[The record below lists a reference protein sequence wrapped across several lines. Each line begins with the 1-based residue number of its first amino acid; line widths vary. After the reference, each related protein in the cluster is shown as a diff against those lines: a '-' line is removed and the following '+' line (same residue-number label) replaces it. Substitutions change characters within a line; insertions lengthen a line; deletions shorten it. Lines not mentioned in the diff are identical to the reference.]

1 MANYDDDSII
11 GDIADKVIRGG
22 INSVVSAVDD
32 TIKNILNLDNSKN
45 KNDNTETDDENDDED
60 DTEKYEQNAVIA
72 RKEYIDKYGIRQQV
86 VISNKNDD
94 TYIKAQRILDEN
106 GKEAEEIEV
115 EVIGSLD
122 YRVGWGVHV
131 KVDWLPTGYKDC
143 FMYIRD
149 VKHTWK
155 NDNTFTSTLTLTPSR
170 VMDMHEWEETP
181 TNDKDDESNGNGGKV
196 IESAV
201 NWAMAIAADDTH
213 GYHLGKWGDPDYDC
227 AHFVISAF
235 EQAGV
240 QLKENGAGDTTSLK
254 QACLKCG
261 FEVVDDWEDKNT
273 SAGLERGDILLNEI
287 HHACLYIGGGQ
298 VVNASQDKDGDKTGD
313 TTGEEIRIQQFYQY
327 KPGGWD
333 LALRY
338 IEPDSGD
345 GTTDYSTVGIPDEY
359 LSQIQNG
366 VEINVQEFIQNSDKY
381 NYRNMLVKIAKSY
394 NIDPYTLAGIITIE
408 SGGNPNDTGGN
419 YWGLCQ
425 TWHGSLDPET
435 NMKQGCEEYNQ
446 KCSVTGYSSVWV
458 SLSAYNSGEG
468 TVINACKEAG
478 YELKTVTIKQLG
490 DALYDYVSANNPKW
504 KPSEKQLY
512 ASKVLLAIRIL
523 KDKNVLG

>member
-1 MANYDDDSII
+1 MANYDDID
-11 GDIADKVIRGG
+11 GYVIRGD
-22 INSVVSAVDD
+22 INSFISDVDD

-45 KNDNTETDDENDDED
+45 KNDNTKTEDDDEEDD

-72 RKEYIDKYGIRQQV
+72 RQEYIDKYGIRQQV
-86 VISNKNDD
+86 VICNKNDD

-106 GKEAEEIEV
+106 GKETEEIEV

-201 NWAMAIAADDTH
+201 NWAMAIAADDTY
-213 GYHLGKWGDPDYDC
+213 GYHYGGWGPDYDC

-261 FEVVDDWEDKNT
+261 FEVVDDWDKT
-273 SAGLERGDILLNEI
+273 TTAGLERGDILLNET

-298 VVNASQDKDGDKTGD
+298 VVNASQDKDGGKTGD
-313 TTGEEIRIQQFYQY
+313 TTGEEIRIQQFYPY

-359 LSQIQNG
+359 LSQIQTS
-366 VEINVQEFIQNSDKY
+366 VESNVSTFIKNLNTYGYKRTLIS
-381 NYRNMLVKIAKSY
+381 VAKSY

-408 SGGNPNDTGGN
+408 SEGNPDDTGGN

-435 NMKQGCEEYNQ
+435 NMKQGCKEYNDN
-446 KCSVTGYSSVWV
+446 CSYTGYSSVWV
-458 SLSAYNSGEG
+458 SLGAYNFGNGNLEKALKAKG
-468 TVINACKEAG
+468 
-478 YELKTVTIKQLG
+478 LDMKTVTIKQLG
-490 DALYDYVSANNPKW
+490 DASYDYAPTAGCV
-504 KPSEKQLY
+504 PSEKQLY
-512 ASKVLLAIRIL
+512 PSKVLLAIRML
-523 KDKNVLG
+523 KDKNILG

>member
-1 MANYDDDSII
+1 MANYDDID
-11 GDIADKVIRGG
+11 GYVIRGD
-22 INSVVSAVDD
+22 INSFISSVDD

-45 KNDNTETDDENDDED
+45 KNDDTKTDDENDDD

-86 VISNKNDD
+86 VICNKNDD

-143 FMYIRD
+143 FMYVRD

-170 VMDMHEWEETP
+170 VMDMHEWKETP
-181 TNDKDDESNGNGGKV
+181 TNDDKDEGNGNGGKV
-196 IESAV
+196 IEKAV

-213 GYHLGKWGDPDYDC
+213 GYHLGGWGDPDYDC

-287 HHACLYIGGGQ
+287 NHACLYIGGGQ
-298 VVNASQDKDGDKTGD
+298 VVNASGDRDNDKTGD
-313 TTGEEIRIQQFYQY
+313 TTGEEIRIQQFYPY
-327 KPGGWD
+327 KPDGWD

-345 GTTDYSTVGIPDEY
+345 GTDYSTVGIPDEY
-359 LSQIQNG
+359 LSQIQTH

-408 SGGNPNDTGGN
+408 SGGNPNDTGGD

-425 TWHGSLDPET
+425 TWHGSLDPAT
-435 NMKQGCEEYNQ
+435 NMKQGCEEYN
-446 KCSVTGYSSVWV
+446 
-458 SLSAYNSGEG
+458 E
-468 TVINACKEAG
+468 
-478 YELKTVTIKQLG
+478 
-490 DALYDYVSANNPKW
+490 
-504 KPSEKQLY
+504 
-512 ASKVLLAIRIL
+512 
-523 KDKNVLG
+523 

>member
-1 MANYDDDSII
+1 MANYDDID
-11 GDIADKVIRGG
+11 GYVIRGD
-22 INSVVSAVDD
+22 INSFISSVDD

-45 KNDNTETDDENDDED
+45 KNDDTKTDDENDDD

-72 RKEYIDKYGIRQQV
+72 RKEYINKYGIRQQV
-86 VISNKNDD
+86 VICNKNDD

-201 NWAMAIAADDTH
+201 NWAMAIAADDTY
-213 GYHLGKWGDPDYDC
+213 GYHYGGWGPDYDC

-240 QLKENGAGDTTSLK
+240 QLKENGAVDTTSLK

-261 FEVVDDWEDKNT
+261 FEVVDDWDKT
-273 SAGLERGDILLNEI
+273 TTAGLERGDILLNEI
-287 HHACLYIGGGQ
+287 NHACLYIGGGQ
-298 VVNASQDKDGDKTGD
+298 VANCSQDKDGDKTGD

-359 LSQIQNG
+359 LSQIQND

-425 TWHGSLDPET
+425 TWHGSLDPAT
-435 NMKQGCEEYNQ
+435 NMKQGCEEYNNM
-446 KCSVTGYSSVWV
+446 CSYTGYSSVWV
-458 SLSAYNSGEG
+458 SLGAYNFGNGNLEKALKAKG
-468 TVINACKEAG
+468 
-478 YELKTVTIKQLG
+478 LDMKTVTIKQLG
-490 DALYDYVSANNPKW
+490 DASYDYAPTAGCV
-504 KPSEKQLY
+504 PSEKQLY
-512 ASKVLLAIRIL
+512 PSKVLLAIRML
-523 KDKNVLG
+523 KDKNILG

>member
-1 MANYDDDSII
+1 MANFDDID
-11 GDIADKVIRGG
+11 GYVIRGD
-22 INSVVSAVDD
+22 INSFISDVDD

-45 KNDNTETDDENDDED
+45 KNYDTKTDDENEDD

-143 FMYIRD
+143 FMYVRD

-155 NDNTFTSTLTLTPSR
+155 SDNTFTSTLTLTPSR

-298 VVNASQDKDGDKTGD
+298 VVNASQDKDGGKTGD
-313 TTGEEIRIQQFYQY
+313 TTGEEIRIQQFYPY

-359 LSQIQNG
+359 LSQIQTR
-366 VEINVQEFIQNSDKY
+366 VEGYVSTFIKNLNTYGYKDTLIS
-381 NYRNMLVKIAKSY
+381 VAKSY
-394 NIDPYTLAGIITIE
+394 NIDPYTLAGIIAVE
-408 SGGNPNDTGGN
+408 SEGNPNNKTGN

-425 TWHGSLDPET
+425 TWHGSLDPAT
-435 NMKQGCEEYNQ
+435 NMKQGCEEYNNM
-446 KCSVTGYSSVWV
+446 CSYTGYSSVWV
-458 SLSAYNSGEG
+458 SLGAYNFGNGNLEKALKAKG
-468 TVINACKEAG
+468 
-478 YELKTVTIKQLG
+478 LDMKTVTIKQLG
-490 DALYDYVSANNPKW
+490 DASYDYAPTAGCV
-504 KPSEKQLY
+504 PSEKQLY
-512 ASKVLLAIRIL
+512 PSKVLLAIRML
-523 KDKNVLG
+523 KDKNILG

>member
-1 MANYDDDSII
+1 MANYDSII
-11 GDIADKVIRGG
+11 GDIAGKVIKSGV
-22 INSVVSAVDD
+22 NSVISTAND
-32 TIKNILNLDNSKN
+32 TVKNILNLDNSKN
-45 KNDNTETDDENDDED
+45 KNDNTKTDDDDDD

-72 RKEYIDKYGIRQQV
+72 RQEYIDKYGIRQQV
-86 VISNKNDD
+86 VICNKNDD

-143 FMYIRD
+143 FMYVRD

-201 NWAMAIAADDTH
+201 NWAMAIAADDTY
-213 GYHLGKWGDPDYDC
+213 GYHFGGWGPDYDC

-298 VVNASQDKDGDKTGD
+298 VVNASEDKDGKPGD
-313 TTGEEIRIQQFYQY
+313 STGEEIRIQQFYQHQY
-327 KPGGWD
+327 GWD

-338 IEPDSGD
+338 VEPDSGD
-345 GTTDYSTVGIPDEY
+345 GTDYSTVGIPDEY
-359 LSQIQNG
+359 LSQIQTG
-366 VEINVQEFIQNSDKY
+366 VESNVQAFIQNSDKY

-425 TWHGSLDPET
+425 TWHGSLDPAT
-435 NMKQGCEEYNQ
+435 NMKQGCEEYNNM
-446 KCSVTGYSSVWV
+446 CSYTGYSSVWV
-458 SLSAYNSGEG
+458 SLGAYNFGNGYLEK
-468 TVINACKEAG
+468 ALKAAG
-478 YELKTVTIKQLG
+478 LDMKTVTIKQLG
-490 DALYDYVSANNPKW
+490 DASYDYAPTAGCI
-504 KPSEKQLY
+504 PSEKQLY
-512 ASKVLLAIRIL
+512 PSKVLLAIRIL

>member
-1 MANYDDDSII
+1 MANFDDDAPNI
-11 GDIADKVIRGG
+11 GYITGKVVKNS
-22 INSVVSAVDD
+22 INSVIDAAND
-32 TIKNILNLDNSKN
+32 TVKNILNLDNSKN
-45 KNDNTETDDENDDED
+45 KNDNTETDDEEED

-72 RKEYIDKYGIRQQV
+72 RKEYIYKYGIRQQV

-201 NWAMAIAADDTH
+201 NWAMAIAADDTY
-213 GYHLGKWGDPDYDC
+213 GYHYGGWGPDYDC

-240 QLKENGAGDTTSLK
+240 QLKENGATDTTSLK

-261 FEVVDDWEDKNT
+261 FEVVDNWEDKNT

-287 HHACLYIGGGQ
+287 NHACLYIGGGQ
-298 VVNASQDKDGDKTGD
+298 VVNASGDRDGDKTGD
-313 TTGEEIRIQQFYQY
+313 TTGEEIRIQQFYPY

-345 GTTDYSTVGIPDEY
+345 GTDYSTVGIPDEY
-359 LSQIQNG
+359 LSQIQTG
-366 VEINVQEFIQNSDKY
+366 VESNVQAFIQNSDKY

-408 SGGNPNDTGGN
+408 SGGNPNDKTGN

-425 TWHGSLDPET
+425 TYHGSLDPAT
-435 NMKQGCEEYNQ
+435 NMKQGCEEYNNM
-446 KCSVTGYSSVWV
+446 CSYTGYSSVWV
-458 SLSAYNSGEG
+458 SLGAYNFGNGNLE
-468 TVINACKEAG
+468 NALKAKG
-478 YELKTVTIKQLG
+478 LDMKTVTIKQLG
-490 DALYDYVSANNPKW
+490 DASYDYAPTAGCV
-504 KPSEKQLY
+504 PSEKQLY
-512 ASKVLLAIRIL
+512 PSKVLLAIRIL

>member
-1 MANYDDDSII
+1 MANYDDID
-11 GDIADKVIRGG
+11 GYVIRGD
-22 INSVVSAVDD
+22 INSFISSVDD

-45 KNDNTETDDENDDED
+45 KNDDTKTDDENDDD

-181 TNDKDDESNGNGGKV
+181 TNNKDDESNGNGGKV

-201 NWAMAIAADDTH
+201 NWAMAIAADDTY
-213 GYHLGKWGDPDYDC
+213 GYHYGGWGPDYDC

-240 QLKENGAGDTTSLK
+240 QLKENGAGDTASLK

-261 FEVVDDWEDKNT
+261 FEVVDGWDKT
-273 SAGLERGDILLNEI
+273 TTAGLERGDILLNEI
-287 HHACLYIGGGQ
+287 HHACLYIGGGK
-298 VVNASQDKDGDKTGD
+298 VANCSQDKDNGKTGD

-359 LSQIQNG
+359 LSQIQTG
-366 VEINVQEFIQNSDKY
+366 VESNVQAFIQNSDKY

-425 TWHGSLDPET
+425 TWHGSLDPAT
-435 NMKQGCEEYNQ
+435 NMKQGCKEYNDN
-446 KCSVTGYSSVWV
+446 CSYTGYSSVWV
-458 SLSAYNSGEG
+458 SLGAYNFGIGNLE
-468 TVINACKEAG
+468 NALKAKG
-478 YELKTVTIKQLG
+478 LDMKTVTIKQLG
-490 DALYDYVSANNPKW
+490 DASYDYAPTAGCI
-504 KPSEKQLY
+504 PSEKQLY
-512 ASKVLLAIRIL
+512 PSKVLLAIRMLKEKNIL
-523 KDKNVLG
+523 G

>member
-1 MANYDDDSII
+1 MANYDDID
-11 GDIADKVIRGG
+11 DYVIRGD
-22 INSVVSAVDD
+22 INSFISSVDD

-45 KNDNTETDDENDDED
+45 KNDDTKTDDENDDED
-60 DTEKYEQNAVIA
+60 EDTEKYEQNAVIA
-72 RKEYIDKYGIRQQV
+72 RQEYIDKYGIRQQV
-86 VISNKNDD
+86 VICNKNDD

-213 GYHLGKWGDPDYDC
+213 GYAYGEWGPDYDC

-287 HHACLYIGGGQ
+287 NHACLYIGGGQ
-298 VVNASQDKDGDKTGD
+298 VVNCSQDKDNGKTGD
-313 TTGEEIRIQQFYQY
+313 TTGEEIRIQQFYPY

-359 LSQIQNG
+359 LSQIQND

-425 TWHGSLDPET
+425 TWHGSLDPAT
-435 NMKQGCEEYNQ
+435 NMKQGCKEYNDM
-446 KCSVTGYSSVWV
+446 CSYTGYSSVWV
-458 SLSAYNSGEG
+458 SLGAYNFGNGNLEKALKAKG
-468 TVINACKEAG
+468 
-478 YELKTVTIKQLG
+478 LDMKTVTIKQLG
-490 DALYDYVSANNPKW
+490 DASYDYAPTAGCV
-504 KPSEKQLY
+504 PSEKQLY
-512 ASKVLLAIRIL
+512 PSKVLLAIRML
-523 KDKNVLG
+523 KDKNILG

>member
-1 MANYDDDSII
+1 MANYDDID
-11 GDIADKVIRGG
+11 GYVIRGD
-22 INSVVSAVDD
+22 INSFISSVDD

-45 KNDNTETDDENDDED
+45 KNDNTKADDDDDDD

-72 RKEYIDKYGIRQQV
+72 RKEYINKYGIRQQV
-86 VISNKNDD
+86 VICNKNDD

-201 NWAMAIAADDTH
+201 NWAMAIAADDTY
-213 GYHLGKWGDPDYDC
+213 GYHYGGWGPDYDC

-240 QLKENGAGDTTSLK
+240 QLKENGAVDTTSLK

-261 FEVVDDWEDKNT
+261 FEVVDDLDKT
-273 SAGLERGDILLNEI
+273 TTAGLERGDILLNEI
-287 HHACLYIGGGQ
+287 NHACLYIGGGQ
-298 VVNASQDKDGDKTGD
+298 VANCSQDKDGDKTGD

-345 GTTDYSTVGIPDEY
+345 GSDYSTVGIPDEY
-359 LSQIQNG
+359 LSQIQND

-425 TWHGSLDPET
+425 TWHGSLDPAT
-435 NMKQGCEEYNQ
+435 NMKQGCEEYNNM
-446 KCSVTGYSSVWV
+446 CSYTGYSSVWV
-458 SLSAYNSGEG
+458 SLGAYNFGNGNLEKALKAKG
-468 TVINACKEAG
+468 
-478 YELKTVTIKQLG
+478 LDMKTVTIKQLG
-490 DALYDYVSANNPKW
+490 DASYDYAPTAGCV
-504 KPSEKQLY
+504 PSEKQLY
-512 ASKVLLAIRIL
+512 PSKVLLAIRML
-523 KDKNVLG
+523 KDKNILG

>member
-1 MANYDDDSII
+1 MANFDDAPNI
-11 GDIADKVIRGG
+11 GYITGKVVKSS
-22 INSVVSAVDD
+22 INSVIDAAND
-32 TIKNILNLDNSKN
+32 TVKNILNLDNSKN
-45 KNDNTETDDENDDED
+45 KNDDTKTDDENDDD

-72 RKEYIDKYGIRQQV
+72 RKEYINKYGIRQQV

-106 GKEAEEIEV
+106 GKEVEEIEV

-201 NWAMAIAADDTH
+201 NWAMAIAADDTY
-213 GYHLGKWGDPDYDC
+213 GYHYGGWGPDYDC

-240 QLKENGAGDTTSLK
+240 QLKENGAVDTTSLK

-261 FEVVDDWEDKNT
+261 FEVVDDWDKT
-273 SAGLERGDILLNEI
+273 TTAGLERGDILLNEI
-287 HHACLYIGGGQ
+287 NHACLYIGGGQ
-298 VVNASQDKDGDKTGD
+298 VANCSQDKDGDKTGD

-359 LSQIQNG
+359 LSQIQND

-425 TWHGSLDPET
+425 TWHGSLDPAT
-435 NMKQGCEEYNQ
+435 NMKQGCEEYNNM
-446 KCSVTGYSSVWV
+446 CSYTGYSSVWV
-458 SLSAYNSGEG
+458 SLGAYNFGNGNLEKALKAKG
-468 TVINACKEAG
+468 
-478 YELKTVTIKQLG
+478 LDMKTVTIKQLG
-490 DALYDYVSANNPKW
+490 DASYDYAPTAGCV
-504 KPSEKQLY
+504 PSEKQLY
-512 ASKVLLAIRIL
+512 PSKVLLAIRML
-523 KDKNVLG
+523 KDKNILG

>member
-1 MANYDDDSII
+1 MANYDDID
-11 GDIADKVIRGG
+11 GYVIRGD
-22 INSVVSAVDD
+22 INSFISDVDD

-45 KNDNTETDDENDDED
+45 KNDDTKTDDENDDD

-213 GYHLGKWGDPDYDC
+213 GYHYGGWGPDYDC

-287 HHACLYIGGGQ
+287 NHACLYIGGGQ
-298 VVNASQDKDGDKTGD
+298 VVNCSQDKDGDKTGD
-313 TTGEEIRIQQFYQY
+313 TTGEEIRIQQFYPY
-327 KPGGWD
+327 KPDGWD

-359 LSQIQNG
+359 LSQIQND

-425 TWHGSLDPET
+425 TWHGSLDPAT
-435 NMKQGCEEYNQ
+435 NMKQGCEEYNNM
-446 KCSVTGYSSVWV
+446 CSYTGYSSVWV
-458 SLSAYNSGEG
+458 SLGAYNFGNGNLEKALKAKG
-468 TVINACKEAG
+468 
-478 YELKTVTIKQLG
+478 LDMKTVTIKQLG
-490 DALYDYVSANNPKW
+490 DASYDYAPTAGCV
-504 KPSEKQLY
+504 PSEKQLY
-512 ASKVLLAIRIL
+512 PSKVLLAIRIL
-523 KDKNVLG
+523 KDKNILG

>member
-11 GDIADKVIRGG
+11 GDIADRVVKSG
-22 INSVVSAVDD
+22 INRVVNSAKD
-32 TIKNILNLDNSKN
+32 TVENILNLNNSKN
-45 KNDNTETDDENDDED
+45 KNDDTKTDDENEEDD

-201 NWAMAIAADDTH
+201 NWAMAIAADDTY
-213 GYHLGKWGDPDYDC
+213 GYHYGGWGPEYDC

-240 QLKENGAGDTTSLK
+240 QLKENGATDTTSLK

-287 HHACLYIGGGQ
+287 HHACLYIGGGK
-298 VVNASQDKDGDKTGD
+298 VANCSQDKDNDKPGD
-313 TTGEEIRIQQFYQY
+313 TTGEEIRIQQFYPQEY
-327 KPGGWD
+327 GWD

-345 GTTDYSTVGIPDEY
+345 GTDYSTVGIPDEY
-359 LSQIQNG
+359 LSQIKTN

-425 TWHGSLDPET
+425 TWHGSLDPAT
-435 NMKQGCEEYNQ
+435 NMKQGCEEYNDN
-446 KCSVTGYSSVWV
+446 CSYTGYSSVWV
-458 SLSAYNSGEG
+458 SLGAYNFGIGNLE
-468 TVINACKEAG
+468 NALKAKG
-478 YELKTVTIKQLG
+478 LDMKTVTIKQLG
-490 DALYDYVSANNPKW
+490 DASYDYAPTAGCI
-504 KPSEKQLY
+504 PSEKQLY
-512 ASKVLLAIRIL
+512 PSKVLLAIRMLKEKNIL
-523 KDKNVLG
+523 G

>member
-1 MANYDDDSII
+1 MADYDNVSGI
-11 GDIADKVIRGG
+11 GDIAGKVIESGV
-22 INSVVSAVDD
+22 NSVISSAND
-32 TIKNILNLDNSKN
+32 TVKNILNLDNSKN
-45 KNDNTETDDENDDED
+45 KNDNTKTDDDDDDDD
-60 DTEKYEQNAVIA
+60 DTEKYERNAVIA
-72 RKEYIDKYGIRQQV
+72 RQEYIDKYGIRQKV

-106 GKEAEEIEV
+106 GKEVEEIEV

-143 FMYIRD
+143 FMYVRD

-170 VMDMHEWEETP
+170 VMDMHEWKETP
-181 TNDKDDESNGNGGKV
+181 TNDDKDEGNGNGGKV
-196 IESAV
+196 IEKAV

-213 GYHLGKWGDPDYDC
+213 GYHLGGWGDPDYDC
-227 AHFVISAF
+227 AHLVISAF

-240 QLKENGAGDTTSLK
+240 QLKENGASYTGDLK

-261 FEVVDDWEDKNT
+261 FEVVDGWDKT
-273 SAGLERGDILLNEI
+273 TTAGLERGDILLNET

-298 VVNASQDKDGDKTGD
+298 VVNASEDKDGKPGD
-313 TTGEEIRIQQFYQY
+313 STGEEIRIQQFYQHQY
-327 KPGGWD
+327 GWD

-338 IEPDSGD
+338 VEPDSGD
-345 GTTDYSTVGIPDEY
+345 GTDYSTVGIPDEY
-359 LSQIQNG
+359 LSQIQTG
-366 VEINVQEFIQNSDKY
+366 VESNVQAFIQNSDKY
-381 NYRNMLVKIAKSY
+381 NYRNMLVKTAKSY

-408 SGGNPNDTGGN
+408 SEGNPNCGTGS
-419 YWGLCQ
+419 YKGLCQ
-425 TWHGSLDPET
+425 TYHGSLDPAT
-435 NMKQGCEEYNQ
+435 NMKQGCEEYNE
-446 KCSVTGYSSVWV
+446 KCSATGYSSVWV
-458 SLSAYNSGEG
+458 SLSAYNSGQG

-478 YELKTVTIKQLG
+478 YELKTVTVKQLG
-490 DALYDYVSANNPKW
+490 DALYNYVSSHNPGWNAN
-504 KPSEKQLY
+504 EKKYY

-523 KDKNVLG
+523 KDKNILG

>member
-1 MANYDDDSII
+1 MANNDNVSGI
-11 GDIADKVIRGG
+11 GDIAGKVIESAV
-22 INSVVSAVDD
+22 NSVITSAND
-32 TIKNILNLDNSKN
+32 TVKNILNLDNNKN
-45 KNDNTETDDENDDED
+45 KNDNTKTDDDEDDD

-72 RKEYIDKYGIRQQV
+72 RQEYIDKYGIRQKV

-106 GKEAEEIEV
+106 GKEVEEIEV

-143 FMYIRD
+143 FMYVRD

-181 TNDKDDESNGNGGKV
+181 TNDKDDESNGNSGKV

-201 NWAMAIAADDTH
+201 NWAMAIAADDTY
-213 GYHLGKWGDPDYDC
+213 GYHYGGWGPDYDC

-273 SAGLERGDILLNEI
+273 SAGLERGDILLNET

-298 VVNASQDKDGDKTGD
+298 VANCSQDKDGDKTGD
-313 TTGEEIRIQQFYQY
+313 TTGEEIRIQQFYPY

-345 GTTDYSTVGIPDEY
+345 GTDYSTVGIPDEY
-359 LSQIQNG
+359 LSQIKTG

-425 TWHGSLDPET
+425 TWHGSLDPAT
-435 NMKQGCEEYNQ
+435 NMKQGCEEYNNM
-446 KCSVTGYSSVWV
+446 CSYTGYSSVWV
-458 SLSAYNSGEG
+458 SLGAYNFGNGNLEKALKAKG
-468 TVINACKEAG
+468 
-478 YELKTVTIKQLG
+478 LDMKTVTIKQLG
-490 DALYDYVSANNPKW
+490 DASYDYAPTAGCI
-504 KPSEKQLY
+504 PSEKQLY
-512 ASKVLLAIRIL
+512 PSKVLLAIRML
-523 KDKNVLG
+523 KDKNILG

>member
-1 MANYDDDSII
+1 MANYDDID
-11 GDIADKVIRGG
+11 GYVIRGD
-22 INSVVSAVDD
+22 INSFISSVDD

-45 KNDNTETDDENDDED
+45 KNDDTKTDDENDDD

-86 VISNKNDD
+86 VICNKNDD

-106 GKEAEEIEV
+106 GKEVEEIEV

-181 TNDKDDESNGNGGKV
+181 ANDKDDESNGNGGKV

-213 GYHLGKWGDPDYDC
+213 GYHYGGWGPDYDC

-261 FEVVDDWEDKNT
+261 FEVVDGWDKT
-273 SAGLERGDILLNEI
+273 TTAGLERGDILLNET

-298 VVNASQDKDGDKTGD
+298 VANCSQDKDGDKTGD
-313 TTGEEIRIQQFYQY
+313 TTGEEIRIQQFYQHQY
-327 KPGGWD
+327 GWD

-359 LSQIQNG
+359 LSQIQND

-408 SGGNPNDTGGN
+408 SGGNPNNKTGN

-425 TWHGSLDPET
+425 TWHGSLDPAT
-435 NMKQGCEEYNQ
+435 NMKQGCEEYNNM
-446 KCSVTGYSSVWV
+446 CSYTGYSSVWV
-458 SLSAYNSGEG
+458 SLGAYNFGNGNLENALKAEG
-468 TVINACKEAG
+468 
-478 YELKTVTIKQLG
+478 LDMKTVTIKQLG
-490 DALYDYVSANNPKW
+490 DASYNYAPTAGCV
-504 KPSEKQLY
+504 PSEKQLY
-512 ASKVLLAIRIL
+512 PSKVLLAIRML
-523 KDKNVLG
+523 KDKNILG

>member
-1 MANYDDDSII
+1 MANYDDID
-11 GDIADKVIRGG
+11 GYVIRGD
-22 INSVVSAVDD
+22 INSFISAVDD

-45 KNDNTETDDENDDED
+45 KNDDTKTDDENDDD

-131 KVDWLPTGYKDC
+131 KVEWLPTGYEDC
-143 FMYIRD
+143 FMYVRD

-181 TNDKDDESNGNGGKV
+181 TNNKDDESNGNGGKV

-213 GYHLGKWGDPDYDC
+213 GYHYGGWGPDYDC

-298 VVNASQDKDGDKTGD
+298 VVNASQDKDGGKTGD
-313 TTGEEIRIQQFYQY
+313 TTGEEIRIQQFYPY
-327 KPGGWD
+327 KPDGWD

-359 LSQIQNG
+359 LSQIQND

-425 TWHGSLDPET
+425 TWHGSLDPAT
-435 NMKQGCEEYNQ
+435 NMKQGCKEYNDN
-446 KCSVTGYSSVWV
+446 CSYTGYSSVWV
-458 SLSAYNSGEG
+458 SLGAYNFGIGNLE
-468 TVINACKEAG
+468 NALKAKG
-478 YELKTVTIKQLG
+478 LDMKTVTIKQLG
-490 DALYDYVSANNPKW
+490 DASYDYAPTAGCV
-504 KPSEKQLY
+504 PSEKQLY
-512 ASKVLLAIRIL
+512 PSKVLLAIRML
-523 KDKNVLG
+523 KDKNILG

>member
-1 MANYDDDSII
+1 MANNDII
-11 GDIADKVIRGG
+11 GDIAGKVAESAA
-22 INSVVSAVDD
+22 NSVITSAND
-32 TIKNILNLDNSKN
+32 TVKNILNLDNSKN
-45 KNDNTETDDENDDED
+45 KNDNTKTDDDDDD

-86 VISNKNDD
+86 VICNKNDD

-143 FMYIRD
+143 FMYVRD

-201 NWAMAIAADDTH
+201 NWAMAIAADDTY
-213 GYHLGKWGDPDYDC
+213 GYHYGGWGPDYDC

-240 QLKENGAGDTTSLK
+240 QLKENGASYTGDLK

-261 FEVVDDWEDKNT
+261 FEVVDGWDKT
-273 SAGLERGDILLNEI
+273 TTAGLERGDILLNET

-298 VVNASQDKDGDKTGD
+298 VVNASEDKDGKPGD
-313 TTGEEIRIQQFYQY
+313 STGEEIRIQQFYQHQY
-327 KPGGWD
+327 GWD

-338 IEPDSGD
+338 VEPDSDSGD
-345 GTTDYSTVGIPDEY
+345 GTDYSTVGIPDEY
-359 LSQIQNG
+359 LSQIQTG
-366 VEINVQEFIQNSDKY
+366 VESNVQAFIQNSDKY

-408 SGGNPNDTGGN
+408 SEGNPNCGTGS
-419 YWGLCQ
+419 YKGLCQ
-425 TWHGSLDPET
+425 TYNGSSDPAT
-435 NMKQGCEEYNQ
+435 NMKQGCEEYNNM
-446 KCSVTGYSSVWV
+446 CSYTGYSSVWV
-458 SLSAYNSGEG
+458 SLGAYNFGNGNLE
-468 TVINACKEAG
+468 NALKEAG
-478 YELKTVTIKQLG
+478 LDMKTVTIKQLG
-490 DALYDYVSANNPKW
+490 DASYNYAPKVNCV
-504 KPSEKQLY
+504 PSEKQLY
-512 ASKVLLAIRIL
+512 PSKVLLAIRML
-523 KDKNVLG
+523 KDKNILG

>member
-1 MANYDDDSII
+1 MANYDDID
-11 GDIADKVIRGG
+11 GYVIRGD
-22 INSVVSAVDD
+22 INSFISDVDD

-45 KNDNTETDDENDDED
+45 KNDNTKTEDDDEEDD

-86 VISNKNDD
+86 VICNKNDD

-122 YRVGWGVHV
+122 YRIGWGVHV

-213 GYHLGKWGDPDYDC
+213 GYTGDRDRRWGGIDFDC
-227 AHFVISAF
+227 SSFVITAF

-240 QLKENGAGDTTSLK
+240 QLKENGASYTGDLK

-261 FEVVDDWEDKNT
+261 FEVVDGWDKT
-273 SAGLERGDILLNEI
+273 TTAGLERGDILLNET

-298 VVNASQDKDGDKTGD
+298 VVNASQDKDGKSGD
-313 TTGEEIRIQQFYQY
+313 STGEEIRIKQFYQHQY
-327 KPGGWD
+327 GWD

-359 LSQIQNG
+359 LSQIQND

-408 SGGNPNDTGGN
+408 SGGNPNDTGGD

-425 TWHGSLDPET
+425 TWHGSLDPAT
-435 NMKQGCEEYNQ
+435 NMKQGCKEYNDM
-446 KCSVTGYSSVWV
+446 CSYTGYSSVWV
-458 SLSAYNSGEG
+458 SLGAYNFGNGNLEKALKAKG
-468 TVINACKEAG
+468 
-478 YELKTVTIKQLG
+478 LDMKTVTIKQLG
-490 DALYDYVSANNPKW
+490 DASYDYAPTAGCV
-504 KPSEKQLY
+504 PSEKQLY
-512 ASKVLLAIRIL
+512 PSKVLLAIRML
-523 KDKNVLG
+523 KDKNILG

>member
-1 MANYDDDSII
+1 MANYDDID
-11 GDIADKVIRGG
+11 GYVIRGD
-22 INSVVSAVDD
+22 INSFISDVDD

-45 KNDNTETDDENDDED
+45 KNDNTKTEDDDEEDD

-72 RKEYIDKYGIRQQV
+72 RQEYIDKYGIRQQV
-86 VISNKNDD
+86 VICNKNDD

-106 GKEAEEIEV
+106 GKETEEIEV

-201 NWAMAIAADDTH
+201 NWAMAIAADDTY
-213 GYHLGKWGDPDYDC
+213 GYHYGGWGPDYDC

-287 HHACLYIGGGQ
+287 NHACLYIGGGQ
-298 VVNASQDKDGDKTGD
+298 VVNASQDKDGGKTGD
-313 TTGEEIRIQQFYQY
+313 TTGEEIRIQQFYPY

-359 LSQIQNG
+359 LSQIQTG
-366 VEINVQEFIQNSDKY
+366 VESNVQEFIQNSDKY

-408 SGGNPNDTGGN
+408 SEGNPDDTGGN

-435 NMKQGCEEYNQ
+435 NMKQGCKEYNDN
-446 KCSVTGYSSVWV
+446 CSYTGYSSVWV
-458 SLSAYNSGEG
+458 SLGAYNFGIGNLE
-468 TVINACKEAG
+468 NALKAKG
-478 YELKTVTIKQLG
+478 LDMKTVTIKQLG
-490 DALYDYVSANNPKW
+490 DASYDYAPTAGCV
-504 KPSEKQLY
+504 PSEKQLY
-512 ASKVLLAIRIL
+512 PSKVLLAIRML
-523 KDKNVLG
+523 KDKNILG

>member
-1 MANYDDDSII
+1 MANYDDID
-11 GDIADKVIRGG
+11 GYVIRGD
-22 INSVVSAVDD
+22 INSFISDVDD
-32 TIKNILNLDNSKN
+32 AIKNILNLDNSKN
-45 KNDNTETDDENDDED
+45 KNDDTKTDDENDDD

-72 RKEYIDKYGIRQQV
+72 RQEYIDKYGIRQQV

-106 GKEAEEIEV
+106 GKEIEEIEV

-287 HHACLYIGGGQ
+287 HHACLYIGGGK
-298 VVNASQDKDGDKTGD
+298 VANCSQDKDGDKTGD
-313 TTGEEIRIQQFYQY
+313 TTGEEIRIQQFYPY

-345 GTTDYSTVGIPDEY
+345 GTDYSTVGIPDEY
-359 LSQIQNG
+359 LSQIQND

-425 TWHGSLDPET
+425 TWHGSLDPAT
-435 NMKQGCEEYNQ
+435 NMKQGCEEYNNM
-446 KCSVTGYSSVWV
+446 CSYTGYSSVWV
-458 SLSAYNSGEG
+458 SLGAYNFGNGNLEKALKAKG
-468 TVINACKEAG
+468 
-478 YELKTVTIKQLG
+478 LDMKTVTIKQLG
-490 DALYDYVSANNPKW
+490 DASYDYAPTANCV
-504 KPSEKQLY
+504 PSEKQLY
-512 ASKVLLAIRIL
+512 PSKVLLAIRML
-523 KDKNVLG
+523 KDKNILG

>member
-1 MANYDDDSII
+1 MANYDDID
-11 GDIADKVIRGG
+11 GYVIRGD
-22 INSVVSAVDD
+22 INSFISDVDD

-45 KNDNTETDDENDDED
+45 KNDDTKTDDENDDD

-201 NWAMAIAADDTH
+201 NWAMAIAADDTY
-213 GYHLGKWGDPDYDC
+213 GYHYGGWGPDYDC

-240 QLKENGAGDTTSLK
+240 QLKENGASDTTSLK

-298 VVNASQDKDGDKTGD
+298 VVNCSQDKDGDKTGD
-313 TTGEEIRIQQFYQY
+313 TTGEEIRIQQFYPY
-327 KPGGWD
+327 KPDGWD

-359 LSQIQNG
+359 LSQIQND

-425 TWHGSLDPET
+425 TWHGSLDPAT
-435 NMKQGCEEYNQ
+435 NMKQGCEEYNNM
-446 KCSVTGYSSVWV
+446 CSYTGYSSVWV
-458 SLSAYNSGEG
+458 SLGAYNFGNGNLEKALKAKG
-468 TVINACKEAG
+468 
-478 YELKTVTIKQLG
+478 LDMKTVTIKQLG
-490 DALYDYVSANNPKW
+490 DASYDYAPTAGCV
-504 KPSEKQLY
+504 PSEKQLY
-512 ASKVLLAIRIL
+512 PSKVLLAIRIL
-523 KDKNVLG
+523 KDKNILG

>member
-11 GDIADKVIRGG
+11 GDIDGYVIRGD
-22 INSVVSAVDD
+22 INSFISDVDD

-45 KNDNTETDDENDDED
+45 KNDDTKTDDENDDD

-86 VISNKNDD
+86 VICNKNDD

-106 GKEAEEIEV
+106 GKELEEIEV

-143 FMYIRD
+143 FMYVRD

-201 NWAMAIAADDTH
+201 NWAMAIAADDTY
-213 GYHLGKWGDPDYDC
+213 GYHYGGWGPDYDC

-273 SAGLERGDILLNEI
+273 SAGLERGDILLNETN
-287 HHACLYIGGGQ
+287 HACLYIGGGQ
-298 VVNASQDKDGDKTGD
+298 VANCSQDKDGDKTGD
-313 TTGEEIRIQQFYQY
+313 TTGEEIRIQQFYPY

-359 LSQIQNG
+359 LSQIQTH

-425 TWHGSLDPET
+425 TWHGSLDPAT
-435 NMKQGCEEYNQ
+435 NMKQGCKEYNDN
-446 KCSVTGYSSVWV
+446 CSYTGYSSVWV
-458 SLSAYNSGEG
+458 SLGAYNFGIGNLEKALKAKG
-468 TVINACKEAG
+468 
-478 YELKTVTIKQLG
+478 LDMKTVTIKQLG
-490 DALYDYVSANNPKW
+490 DASYDYAPTAGCV
-504 KPSEKQLY
+504 PSEKQLY
-512 ASKVLLAIRIL
+512 PSKVLLAIRML
-523 KDKNVLG
+523 KDKNILG

>member
-1 MANYDDDSII
+1 MANFDDAPNIGYITGKVVKNSIDS
-11 GDIADKVIRGG
+11 VIDAA
-22 INSVVSAVDD
+22 ND
-32 TIKNILNLDNSKN
+32 TVKNILNLDNSKN
-45 KNDNTETDDENDDED
+45 KNDNTKTDDEEDD

-86 VISNKNDD
+86 VICNKNDD

-122 YRVGWGVHV
+122 YRIGWGVHV

-201 NWAMAIAADDTH
+201 NWAMAIAADDAH
-213 GYHLGKWGDPDYDC
+213 GYTDNADRRWGGIDFDC
-227 AHFVISAF
+227 SSFVITAF

-240 QLKENGAGDTTSLK
+240 QLKENGASYTGDLK

-261 FEVVDDWEDKNT
+261 FEVVDGWDKT
-273 SAGLERGDILLNEI
+273 TTAGLERGDILLNET

-298 VVNASQDKDGDKTGD
+298 VVNASKDKDGGKSGD
-313 TTGEEIRIQQFYQY
+313 TTGEEIRIQQFYPHQY
-327 KPGGWD
+327 GWD

-345 GTTDYSTVGIPDEY
+345 GTDYSTVGIPDEY
-359 LSQIQNG
+359 LSQIQTG
-366 VEINVQEFIQNSDKY
+366 VESNVSTFIKNLDNYGYKNNLIN
-381 NYRNMLVKIAKSY
+381 IAKSY
-394 NIDPYTLAGIITIE
+394 NIEPYTLAGIITIE
-408 SGGNPNDTGGN
+408 SEGNPVCGTGS
-419 YWGLCQ
+419 YKGLCQ
-425 TWHGSLDPET
+425 TYNGSTDPAT
-435 NMKQGCEEYNQ
+435 NMKQGCEEYNE
-446 KCSVTGYSSVWV
+446 KCSATGYSSVWV
-458 SLSAYNSGEG
+458 SLSAYNSGQG

-478 YELKTVTIKQLG
+478 YELKTVTVKQLG
-490 DALYDYVSANNPKW
+490 DALYNYVSSHNPGW
-504 KPSEKQLY
+504 SPSEKKYY

-523 KDKNVLG
+523 KDKNALG

>member
-1 MANYDDDSII
+1 MANYDDID
-11 GDIADKVIRGG
+11 GYVIRGD
-22 INSVVSAVDD
+22 INSFISDVDD

-45 KNDNTETDDENDDED
+45 KNDNTKTEDDDEED
-60 DTEKYEQNAVIA
+60 DGTEKYEQNAVIA

-122 YRVGWGVHV
+122 YRIGWGVHV

-181 TNDKDDESNGNGGKV
+181 ANDKDDESNGNGGKV

-213 GYHLGKWGDPDYDC
+213 GYTGDRDRRWGGIDFDC
-227 AHFVISAF
+227 SSFVITAF

-240 QLKENGAGDTTSLK
+240 QLKENGASYTGDLK

-261 FEVVDDWEDKNT
+261 FEVVDGWDKT
-273 SAGLERGDILLNEI
+273 TTAGLERGDILLNET

-298 VVNASQDKDGDKTGD
+298 VVNASYDKDGGKTGD
-313 TTGEEIRIQQFYQY
+313 TTGEEIRIQQFYQHQY
-327 KPGGWD
+327 GWD

-345 GTTDYSTVGIPDEY
+345 GTDYSTVGIPDEY
-359 LSQIQNG
+359 LSQIKTG

-425 TWHGSLDPET
+425 TWHGSLDPAT
-435 NMKQGCEEYNQ
+435 NMKQGCKEYNDN
-446 KCSVTGYSSVWV
+446 CSYTGYSSVWV
-458 SLSAYNSGEG
+458 SLGAYNFGIGNLE
-468 TVINACKEAG
+468 NALKAKG
-478 YELKTVTIKQLG
+478 LDMKTVTIKQLG
-490 DALYDYVSANNPKW
+490 DASYDYAPTAGCV
-504 KPSEKQLY
+504 PSEKQLY
-512 ASKVLLAIRIL
+512 PSKVLLAIRML
-523 KDKNVLG
+523 KDKNILG

>member
-11 GDIADKVIRGG
+11 GDIADRVVKSG
-22 INSVVSAVDD
+22 INRVVNSARD
-32 TIKNILNLDNSKN
+32 TVENILNLNNSKN
-45 KNDNTETDDENDDED
+45 KNDDTKTDDENDDENDDD

-155 NDNTFTSTLTLTPSR
+155 NDNTFTSILTLTPSR

-201 NWAMAIAADDTH
+201 NWAMAIAADDTY
-213 GYHLGKWGDPDYDC
+213 GYHYGGWGPDYDC

-261 FEVVDDWEDKNT
+261 FEVVDGWDKT
-273 SAGLERGDILLNEI
+273 TTAGLERGDILLNEI
-287 HHACLYIGGGQ
+287 NHACLYIGGGQ
-298 VVNASQDKDGDKTGD
+298 VANCSQDKDGDKTGD

-345 GTTDYSTVGIPDEY
+345 GTDYSTVGIPDEY
-359 LSQIQNG
+359 LSQIQTG
-366 VEINVQEFIQNSDKY
+366 VESNVQEFIQNSDKY

-425 TWHGSLDPET
+425 TWHGSLDPAT
-435 NMKQGCEEYNQ
+435 NMKQGCKEYNDN
-446 KCSVTGYSSVWV
+446 CSYTGYSSVWV
-458 SLSAYNSGEG
+458 SLGAYNFGIGNLE
-468 TVINACKEAG
+468 NALKAKG
-478 YELKTVTIKQLG
+478 LDMKTVTIKQLG
-490 DALYDYVSANNPKW
+490 DASYDYAPTAGCI
-504 KPSEKQLY
+504 PSEKQLY
-512 ASKVLLAIRIL
+512 PSKVLLAIRMLKEKNIL
-523 KDKNVLG
+523 G

>member
-1 MANYDDDSII
+1 MANYDDID
-11 GDIADKVIRGG
+11 DYVIRGD
-22 INSVVSAVDD
+22 INSFISSVDD

-45 KNDNTETDDENDDED
+45 KNDDTKTDDENDDED
-60 DTEKYEQNAVIA
+60 EDTEKYEQNAVIA
-72 RKEYIDKYGIRQQV
+72 RQEYIDKYGIRQQV
-86 VISNKNDD
+86 VICNKNDD

-213 GYHLGKWGDPDYDC
+213 GYHYGGWGPDYDC

-287 HHACLYIGGGQ
+287 NHACLYIGGGQ
-298 VVNASQDKDGDKTGD
+298 VVNCSQDKDNGKTGD
-313 TTGEEIRIQQFYQY
+313 TTGEEIRIQQFYPY

-359 LSQIQNG
+359 LSQIQND

-425 TWHGSLDPET
+425 TWHGSLDPAT
-435 NMKQGCEEYNQ
+435 NMKQGCKEYNDM
-446 KCSVTGYSSVWV
+446 CSYTGYSSVWV
-458 SLSAYNSGEG
+458 SLGAYNFGNGNLEKALKAKG
-468 TVINACKEAG
+468 
-478 YELKTVTIKQLG
+478 LDMKTVTIKQLG
-490 DALYDYVSANNPKW
+490 DASYDYAPTAGCV
-504 KPSEKQLY
+504 PSEKQLY
-512 ASKVLLAIRIL
+512 PSKVLLAIRML
-523 KDKNVLG
+523 KDKNILG

>member
-11 GDIADKVIRGG
+11 GDIADRVVKSG
-22 INSVVSAVDD
+22 INRVVNSAKD
-32 TIKNILNLDNSKN
+32 TVENILNLNNSKN
-45 KNDNTETDDENDDED
+45 KNDNTKTDDENEDEDED
-60 DTEKYEQNAVIA
+60 DTEKYEQNAVIS

-122 YRVGWGVHV
+122 YRIGWGVHV

-201 NWAMAIAADDTH
+201 NWAMAIAADDTY
-213 GYHLGKWGDPDYDC
+213 GYHYGGWGPDYDC

-240 QLKENGAGDTTSLK
+240 QLKENGATDTTSLK

-287 HHACLYIGGGQ
+287 HHACLYIGGGK
-298 VVNASQDKDGDKTGD
+298 VANCSQDKDGGKTGD
-313 TTGEEIRIQQFYQY
+313 TTGEEIRIQQFYPQEY
-327 KPGGWD
+327 GWD

-359 LSQIQNG
+359 LSQIQTF
-366 VEINVQEFIQNSDKY
+366 VEGYVSTFIKNLNTYGYKRTLIS
-381 NYRNMLVKIAKSY
+381 VAKSY
-394 NIDPYTLAGIITIE
+394 NIDPYTLAGIITVE
-408 SGGNPNDTGGN
+408 SEGNPDDTGGN

>member
-1 MANYDDDSII
+1 MANYDDID
-11 GDIADKVIRGG
+11 GYVIRGD
-22 INSVVSAVDD
+22 INSFISSVDD

-45 KNDNTETDDENDDED
+45 KNDDTKTEDDDEEDD

-86 VISNKNDD
+86 VICNKNDD

-122 YRVGWGVHV
+122 YRIGWGVHV

-181 TNDKDDESNGNGGKV
+181 ANDKDDESNGNGGKV

-213 GYHLGKWGDPDYDC
+213 GYHYGGWGPDYDC

-240 QLKENGAGDTTSLK
+240 QLKENGAGNTTSLK

-287 HHACLYIGGGQ
+287 NHACLYIGGGQ

-313 TTGEEIRIQQFYQY
+313 TTGEEIRIQQFYPY

-359 LSQIQNG
+359 LSQIQTG
-366 VEINVQEFIQNSDKY
+366 VESNVQEFIQNSDKY

-425 TWHGSLDPET
+425 TWHGSLDPAT
-435 NMKQGCEEYNQ
+435 NMKQGCEEYNNM
-446 KCSVTGYSSVWV
+446 CSYTGYSSVWV
-458 SLSAYNSGEG
+458 SLGAYNFGNGNLEKALKAKG
-468 TVINACKEAG
+468 
-478 YELKTVTIKQLG
+478 LDMKTVTIKQLG
-490 DALYDYVSANNPKW
+490 DASYDYAPTAGCI
-504 KPSEKQLY
+504 PSEKQLY
-512 ASKVLLAIRIL
+512 PSKVLLAIRML
-523 KDKNVLG
+523 KDKNILG

>member
-1 MANYDDDSII
+1 MANYDDID
-11 GDIADKVIRGG
+11 GYVIRGD
-22 INSVVSAVDD
+22 INSFISDVDD

-45 KNDNTETDDENDDED
+45 KNDNTKTEDDDEED
-60 DTEKYEQNAVIA
+60 DGTEKYEQNAVIA

-143 FMYIRD
+143 FMYVRD

-213 GYHLGKWGDPDYDC
+213 GYTGDRDRRWGGIDFDC
-227 AHFVISAF
+227 SSFVITAF

-240 QLKENGAGDTTSLK
+240 QLKENGASYTGDLK

-261 FEVVDDWEDKNT
+261 FEVVDGWDKT
-273 SAGLERGDILLNEI
+273 TTAGLERGDILLNET

-298 VVNASQDKDGDKTGD
+298 VVNASYDKDGGKTGD
-313 TTGEEIRIQQFYQY
+313 TTGEEIRIQQFYQHQY
-327 KPGGWD
+327 GWD
-333 LALRY
+333 LALR
-338 IEPDSGD
+338 
-345 GTTDYSTVGIPDEY
+345 
-359 LSQIQNG
+359 
-366 VEINVQEFIQNSDKY
+366 
-381 NYRNMLVKIAKSY
+381 
-394 NIDPYTLAGIITIE
+394 
-408 SGGNPNDTGGN
+408 
-419 YWGLCQ
+419 
-425 TWHGSLDPET
+425 
-435 NMKQGCEEYNQ
+435 
-446 KCSVTGYSSVWV
+446 
-458 SLSAYNSGEG
+458 
-468 TVINACKEAG
+468 
-478 YELKTVTIKQLG
+478 
-490 DALYDYVSANNPKW
+490 
-504 KPSEKQLY
+504 
-512 ASKVLLAIRIL
+512 
-523 KDKNVLG
+523 

>member
-1 MANYDDDSII
+1 
-11 GDIADKVIRGG
+11 
-22 INSVVSAVDD
+22 
-32 TIKNILNLDNSKN
+32 
-45 KNDNTETDDENDDED
+45 
-60 DTEKYEQNAVIA
+60 
-72 RKEYIDKYGIRQQV
+72 
-86 VISNKNDD
+86 
-94 TYIKAQRILDEN
+94 
-106 GKEAEEIEV
+106 
-115 EVIGSLD
+115 
-122 YRVGWGVHV
+122 
-131 KVDWLPTGYKDC
+131 
-143 FMYIRD
+143 MYVRD

-155 NDNTFTSTLTLTPSR
+155 SDNTFTSTLTLTPSR

-201 NWAMAIAADDTH
+201 NWAMAIAADDTY
-213 GYHLGKWGDPDYDC
+213 GYHYGGWGPDYDC

-298 VVNASQDKDGDKTGD
+298 VVNCSDDKDGDKTGD
-313 TTGEEIRIQQFYQY
+313 TTGEEIRIQQFYPHQH
-327 KPGGWD
+327 GWD

-359 LSQIQNG
+359 LSQIQTR
-366 VEINVQEFIQNSDKY
+366 VEGYVSTFIKNLNTYGYKDTLIS
-381 NYRNMLVKIAKSY
+381 VAKSY
-394 NIDPYTLAGIITIE
+394 NIDPYTLAGIIAVE
-408 SGGNPNDTGGN
+408 SEGNPDDTTGN

-425 TWHGSLDPET
+425 TWHGSLDPAT
-435 NMKQGCEEYNQ
+435 NMKQGCKEYNDM
-446 KCSVTGYSSVWV
+446 CSYTGYSSVWV
-458 SLSAYNSGEG
+458 SLGAYNFGNGNLEKALKAKG
-468 TVINACKEAG
+468 
-478 YELKTVTIKQLG
+478 LDMKTVTIKQLG
-490 DALYDYVSANNPKW
+490 DASYDYAPTAGCV
-504 KPSEKQLY
+504 PSEKQLY
-512 ASKVLLAIRIL
+512 PSKVLLAIRML
-523 KDKNVLG
+523 KDKNILG

>member
-1 MANYDDDSII
+1 MANFDDID
-11 GDIADKVIRGG
+11 GYVIRGD
-22 INSVVSAVDD
+22 INSFISDVDD

-45 KNDNTETDDENDDED
+45 KNDDTKTDDENDDD

-155 NDNTFTSTLTLTPSR
+155 NDNTFTSILTLTPSR

-201 NWAMAIAADDTH
+201 NWAMAIAADDTY
-213 GYHLGKWGDPDYDC
+213 GYHYGGWGPDYDC

-261 FEVVDDWEDKNT
+261 FEVVDGWDKT
-273 SAGLERGDILLNEI
+273 TTAGLERGDILLNEI
-287 HHACLYIGGGQ
+287 NHACLYIGGGQ
-298 VVNASQDKDGDKTGD
+298 VANCSQDKDGDKTGD

-359 LSQIQNG
+359 LSQIQTG
-366 VEINVQEFIQNSDKY
+366 VESNVQEFIQNSDKY

-425 TWHGSLDPET
+425 TWHGSLDPAT
-435 NMKQGCEEYNQ
+435 NMKQGCKEYNDN
-446 KCSVTGYSSVWV
+446 CSYTGYSSVWV
-458 SLSAYNSGEG
+458 SLGAYNFGIGNLE
-468 TVINACKEAG
+468 NALKAKG
-478 YELKTVTIKQLG
+478 LDMKTVTIKQLG
-490 DALYDYVSANNPKW
+490 DASYDYAPTAGCI
-504 KPSEKQLY
+504 PSEKQLY
-512 ASKVLLAIRIL
+512 PSKVLLAIRMLKEKNIL
-523 KDKNVLG
+523 G

>member
-11 GDIADKVIRGG
+11 GDIADRVVKSG
-22 INSVVSAVDD
+22 INRVVNSAKD
-32 TIKNILNLDNSKN
+32 TVENILNLNNSKN
-45 KNDNTETDDENDDED
+45 KNDDTKTDDENEEDD

-106 GKEAEEIEV
+106 GKEAEEIQV

-201 NWAMAIAADDTH
+201 NWAMAIAADDTY
-213 GYHLGKWGDPDYDC
+213 GYHYGGWGPDYDC

-240 QLKENGAGDTTSLK
+240 QLKENGATDTTSLK

-287 HHACLYIGGGQ
+287 NHACLYIGGGK
-298 VVNASQDKDGDKTGD
+298 VANCSQDKDGDKPGD
-313 TTGEEIRIQQFYQY
+313 TTGEEIRIQQFYPQEY
-327 KPGGWD
+327 GWD

-345 GTTDYSTVGIPDEY
+345 GTDYSTVGIPDEY
-359 LSQIQNG
+359 LSQIKTN

-425 TWHGSLDPET
+425 TWHGSLDPAT
-435 NMKQGCEEYNQ
+435 NMKKGCEEYNDN
-446 KCSVTGYSSVWV
+446 CSYTGYSSVWV
-458 SLSAYNSGEG
+458 SLGAYNFGIGNLE
-468 TVINACKEAG
+468 NALKAKG
-478 YELKTVTIKQLG
+478 LDMKTVTIKQLG
-490 DALYDYVSANNPKW
+490 DASYDYAPTAGCV
-504 KPSEKQLY
+504 PSEKQLY
-512 ASKVLLAIRIL
+512 PSKVLLAIRMLKEKNIL
-523 KDKNVLG
+523 G

>member
-11 GDIADKVIRGG
+11 GDIADRVVKSG
-22 INSVVSAVDD
+22 INRVVNSAKD
-32 TIKNILNLDNSKN
+32 TVENILNLNNNKN
-45 KNDNTETDDENDDED
+45 KNDNTETDDEEED

-72 RKEYIDKYGIRQQV
+72 RQEYIDKYGIRQKV

-155 NDNTFTSTLTLTPSR
+155 SDNTFTSTLTLTPSR

-213 GYHLGKWGDPDYDC
+213 GYHYGGWGPDYDC

-240 QLKENGAGDTTSLK
+240 QLKENGATDTTSLK

-287 HHACLYIGGGQ
+287 NHACLYIGGGK
-298 VVNASQDKDGDKTGD
+298 VANCSQDKDGDKTGD
-313 TTGEEIRIQQFYQY
+313 TTGEEIRIQQFYPY

-345 GTTDYSTVGIPDEY
+345 GTDYSTVGIPDEY
-359 LSQIQNG
+359 LSQIQTG
-366 VEINVQEFIQNSDKY
+366 VEYNVEAFIKNLNAYGYKDTLIS
-381 NYRNMLVKIAKSY
+381 VAKSY
-394 NIDPYTLAGIITIE
+394 NIDPYTLAGIVTIE
-408 SGGNPNDTGGN
+408 SEGNPNKSD
-419 YWGLCQ
+419 GLSQ
-425 TWHGSLDPET
+425 AVGSGSVGIRSSLE
-435 NMKQGCEEYNQ
+435 QGCKIYNE
-446 KCSVTGYSSVWV
+446 KCSATGYSSVWV

-468 TVINACKEAG
+468 TVINACKEYG
-478 YELKTVTIKQLG
+478 LDIKTCSVKQLG
-490 DALYDYVSANNPKW
+490 DALYGYVSDHKNISYPTVRKY
-504 KPSEKQLY
+504 Y

-523 KDKNVLG
+523 KEKNVLG

>member
-1 MANYDDDSII
+1 MANYDII
-11 GDIADKVIRGG
+11 GDIAGKVAESAA
-22 INSVVSAVDD
+22 NSVITSAND
-32 TIKNILNLDNSKN
+32 TVKNILNLDNNKN
-45 KNDNTETDDENDDED
+45 KNDNTKTDDENDDD

-72 RKEYIDKYGIRQQV
+72 RQEYIDKYGIRQQV
-86 VISNKNDD
+86 VICNKNDD

-106 GKEAEEIEV
+106 GKEVEEIEV

-213 GYHLGKWGDPDYDC
+213 GYAYGGWGPDYDC

-261 FEVVDDWEDKNT
+261 FEVVDDWDKT
-273 SAGLERGDILLNEI
+273 TTAGLERGDILLNET

-298 VVNASQDKDGDKTGD
+298 VVNASQDKDGGKTGD

-327 KPGGWD
+327 KPDGWD

-359 LSQIQNG
+359 LSQIQTH

-425 TWHGSLDPET
+425 TWHGSLDPAT
-435 NMKQGCEEYNQ
+435 NMKQGCKEYNDM
-446 KCSVTGYSSVWV
+446 CSYTGYSSVWV
-458 SLSAYNSGEG
+458 SLGAYNFGNGNLEKALK
-468 TVINACKEAG
+468 VAG
-478 YELKTVTIKQLG
+478 LDMKTVTIKQLG
-490 DALYDYVSANNPKW
+490 DASYNYAPKGGCV
-504 KPSEKQLY
+504 PSEKQLY
-512 ASKVLLAIRIL
+512 PAKVLLAIRIL
-523 KDKNVLG
+523 KEKNVLG

>member
-11 GDIADKVIRGG
+11 GDFDGYVIRGD
-22 INSVVSAVDD
+22 INSFISSVDD
-32 TIKNILNLDNSKN
+32 TIKNILNLDNNKN
-45 KNDNTETDDENDDED
+45 KNDNTKTDDDEDDD

-72 RKEYIDKYGIRQQV
+72 RQEYIDKYGIRQKV

-106 GKEAEEIEV
+106 GKEVEEIEV

-143 FMYIRD
+143 FMYVRD

-213 GYHLGKWGDPDYDC
+213 GYHYGGWGPDYDC

-240 QLKENGAGDTTSLK
+240 QLKENGASYTGDLK

-261 FEVVDDWEDKNT
+261 FEVVDGWDKT
-273 SAGLERGDILLNEI
+273 TTAGLERGDILLNET

-298 VVNASQDKDGDKTGD
+298 VVNASQDKDGGKTGD
-313 TTGEEIRIQQFYQY
+313 TTGEEIRIQQFYQHQY
-327 KPGGWD
+327 GWD

-338 IEPDSGD
+338 VEPDSDSGD
-345 GTTDYSTVGIPDEY
+345 GTDYSTVGIPDEY
-359 LSQIQNG
+359 LSQIQTG
-366 VEINVQEFIQNSDKY
+366 VESNVQAFIQNSDKY
-381 NYRNMLVKIAKSY
+381 NYRNMLVKTAKSY

-425 TWHGSLDPET
+425 TWHGSLDPAT
-435 NMKQGCEEYNQ
+435 NMKQGCEEYNE
-446 KCSVTGYSSVWV
+446 KCSATGYSSVWV
-458 SLSAYNSGEG
+458 SLSAYNSGQG

-478 YELKTVTIKQLG
+478 YELKTVTVKQLG
-490 DALYDYVSANNPKW
+490 DALYNYVSSHNPSW
-504 KPSEKQLY
+504 SPSEKKYY